1 MTVNPLQQDD
11 LVAPIELVGF
21 PRREAQRDVGRRR
34 RLPALLGP
42 SPGVAPYGI
51 VAAVIAASAQFL
63 ENPDQRQLLAEGLG
77 RIAFQ
82 QFIELRRPSPQLR
95 PRLHVSLVFG

>member
-1 MTVNPLQQDD
+1 MTVTPLQQDD

-51 VAAVIAASAQFL
+51 VAAVIAAPAEFL
-63 ENPDQRQLLAEGLG
+63 EDPDQRQLLAEGLG

-82 QFIELRRPSPQLR
+82 QFIELGRPSPQLR
-95 PRLHVSLVFG
+95 PRLHVPLVLG